1 VKSPFDNPDALESH
15 FLKNTEIDP
24 THPGCW
30 RWRGPAVKSRRC
42 RKKEGVMQ
50 AIYRI
55 AFKHFKGPIPD
66 KHVVHHTCRNPH
78 CVNPDH
84 LKALTQGEH
93 ISVHRNGNGEKN
105 KHAVLTDEEVREIF
119 DLVEKGLLQRK
130 IAKIYGV
137 TQPCI
142 SNLLHNRRWPHVY
155 AEVFKGAPPK
165 DFRFRSGLARQLA
178 Q

>member
-1 VKSPFDNPDALESH
+1 VKSPFDNQDTLEAYL
-15 FLKNTEIDP
+15 LKNTELDP
-24 THPGCW
+24 IHPSCW

-42 RKKEGVMQ
+42 RKKDGVMR

-55 AFKHFKGPIPD
+55 AFEHFKGPIPD

-78 CVNPDH
+78 CINPDH
-84 LKALTQGEH
+84 LEALTKGEH
-93 ISVHRNGNGEKN
+93 LRVHRNGKGEKN
-105 KHAVLTDEEVREIF
+105 KNAVLTDEAIREIF
-119 DLVEKGLLQRK
+119 HLVEKGPLQRK
-130 IAKIYGV
+130 IAEIYGV

-165 DFRFRSGLARQLA
+165 DFRFRSELAR
-178 Q
+178 